1 MADAEPQASAART
14 ALSQLDK
21 CRAAGLTFR
30 CRIFTRFGP
39 WQYMEAITADSTEPA
54 STIDRNAVYS
64 HGSSA
69 PERAVLDRTP
79 PGAGEV
85 AIDVECGPRGIL
97 EPLSDRVGPS
107 GRDPQARQRRSRAG
121 GCPQHRLASSSVD
134 VVHARTFSGPAGE
147 AGRVGAQLRARLRII
162 GLLPSSSRVRPPGRY
177 VRLRAFTPDT
187 PRGCRPKDAAA
198 TRPEGFEGHAAN
210 VEAVRRHADRGSRR
224 FTFGWRERH
233 GRAE

>member
-1 MADAEPQASAART
+1 MADAEPQASTART

-39 WQYMEAITADSTEPA
+39 WQYKGGLGSGARESGTA
-54 STIDRNAVYS
+54 RS
-64 HGSSA
+64 HTA
-69 PERAVLDRTP
+69 
-79 PGAGEV
+79 GAGEV
-85 AIDVECGPRGIL
+85 AIDLGCGPRGIL

-107 GRDPQARQRRSRAG
+107 GRDPQARQCRQCRSRAA

-147 AGRVGAQLRARLRII
+147 AGRVGAQIRARLRII
-162 GLLPSSSRVRPPGRY
+162 GQPPSSSRVRPPGRY
-177 VRLRAFTPDT
+177 VRLRAFTPDN
-187 PRGCRPKDAAA
+187 PWGCHPQDAAA
-198 TRPEGFEGHAAN
+198 NQTRPEGFQGHAASVN
-210 VEAVRRHADRGSRR
+210 AVRRHADRGSRR
-224 FTFGWRERH
+224 FTFGWPERH